1 MNKHPL
7 GGIFTAL
14 LTPFDK
20 NGKVNEKA
28 LCDLI
33 EFNVGK
39 GVDGFY
45 VNGSTAESFLLT
57 EAERKLVYELVADR
71 AKGRVKLIAQV
82 GAIATDQAIG
92 WAKLAESLGYDAVS
106 SVAPFY
112 FKFSA
117 DEVKKYYFDIV
128 NEVSLP
134 MIVYHIPAFSGV
146 AMGAAAFG
154 AFLTDDRFAG
164 VKYTATDYFLMEQI
178 KTAYPDKVIYNG
190 YDETFLCG
198 LSMGADGGIG
208 STYNVMPEMYL
219 RVYNAFRAGD
229 LATATATQRKIASIV
244 TELIRHPVIPSVK
257 VVLEEMGYAVG
268 QATFPMK
275 RLTETEKADLIA
287 AVTAAGVSLE
297 KFA

>member
-33 EFNVGK
+33 EFNIRK

-117 DEVKKYYFDIV
+117 NEVKKYYFDIV

-146 AMGAAAFG
+146 AMGAAAFE

-164 VKYTATDYFLMEQI
+164 VKYTATDYFLMEQL
-178 KTAYPDKVIYNG
+178 KTTYPDKVIYNG

-208 STYNVMPEMYL
+208 STYNFMADKYVKLKALFEQGKITEAQAQQREINFIIDLLVKYGVMPMEKEILTQLGMDFGTC
-219 RVYNAFRAGD
+219 RRPFSPVSEEGKRA
-229 LATATATQRKIASIV
+229 AAEKI
-244 TELIRHPVIPSVK
+244 LP
-257 VVLEEMGYAVG
+257 L
-268 QATFPMK
+268 
-275 RLTETEKADLIA
+275 L
-287 AVTAAGVSLE
+287 
-297 KFA
+297 

>member
-1 MNKHPL
+1 MAQHKL
-7 GGIFTAL
+7 GGVFTAL

-20 NGKVNEKA
+20 NGKINDNA
-28 LCDLI
+28 LIDLI
-33 EFNVGK
+33 RMNLKK
-39 GVDGFY
+39 GASGFY

-57 EAERKLVYELVADR
+57 EAERKHVYELVAAE
-71 AKGRVKLIAQV
+71 AKGKAKLIAQI
-82 GAIATDQAIG
+82 GAISTDQAIS
-92 WAKLAESLGYDAVS
+92 WAKLAESLGYDAIS

-134 MIVYHIPAFSGV
+134 MIVYHIPALSGV
-146 AMGAAAFG
+146 ALGAAAFA

-208 STYNVMPEMYL
+208 STYNFMADKYVRLKKLFEENKIAEAQAQQREINFIINLLVKHGVMPAEKEIL
-219 RVYNAFRAGD
+219 NQLGLDFGTCRRPFTPVSEEGKRDIAE
-229 LATATATQRKIASIV
+229 KI
-244 TELIRHPVIPSVK
+244 LP
-257 VVLEEMGYAVG
+257 L
-268 QATFPMK
+268 
-275 RLTETEKADLIA
+275 L
-287 AVTAAGVSLE
+287 
-297 KFA
+297 

>member
-33 EFNVGK
+33 EFNIRK

-146 AMGAAAFG
+146 AMGAAAFE

-164 VKYTATDYFLMEQI
+164 VKYTATDYFLMEQL
-178 KTAYPDKVIYNG
+178 KTTYPDKVIYNG

-208 STYNVMPEMYL
+208 STYNFMADKYVKLKALFEQGKITEAQAQQREINFIIDLLVKYGVMPMEKEILTQLGMDFGTC
-219 RVYNAFRAGD
+219 RRPFSPVSEEGKRA
-229 LATATATQRKIASIV
+229 AAEKI
-244 TELIRHPVIPSVK
+244 LP
-257 VVLEEMGYAVG
+257 L
-268 QATFPMK
+268 
-275 RLTETEKADLIA
+275 L
-287 AVTAAGVSLE
+287 
-297 KFA
+297 

>member
-1 MNKHPL
+1 MAKHQL
-7 GGIFTAL
+7 GGIYTAL

-20 NGKVNEKA
+20 NGKINDNA
-28 LCDLI
+28 LVDLI
-33 EFNVGK
+33 NMNLKK
-39 GVDGFY
+39 GVTGFY

-57 EAERKLVYELVADR
+57 EAERAHVYELVAQECR
-71 AKGRVKLIAQV
+71 GKAKLIAQV

-92 WAKLAESLGYDAVS
+92 WARLAEKLGYDAIS
-106 SVAPFY
+106 SVSPFY

-146 AMGAAAFG
+146 ALGAAAFE

-178 KTAYPDKVIYNG
+178 KTAFPDKVIYNG
-190 YDETFLCG
+190 YDETFLAG

-208 STYNVMPEMYL
+208 STYNFMADKYVKIKALFEENKIEQAQALQREVNFIITLLVKYGVMPAEKEIL
-219 RVYNAFRAGD
+219 NQLGLDFGECRRPFSPVSDEGKRDIAE
-229 LATATATQRKIASIV
+229 KI
-244 TELIRHPVIPSVK
+244 LP
-257 VVLEEMGYAVG
+257 L
-268 QATFPMK
+268 
-275 RLTETEKADLIA
+275 L
-287 AVTAAGVSLE
+287 
-297 KFA
+297 